1 MIVQLD
7 LTTSKDK
14 YFLRPWKLR
23 DSVLIHDGFGLGA
36 PKPPMP
42 VSLGPP
48 NVVLFIIVKMEFEDF
63 MI

>member
-23 DSVLIHDGFGLGA
+23 DSVLIHDGFWAWG
-36 PKPPMP
+36 PKATNACEFRPPKC
-42 VSLGPP
+42 S
-48 NVVLFIIVKMEFEDF
+48 FIYNSKNGI
-63 MI
+63 